1 MNFIN
6 YLHGFFL
13 VYLLCLMYF
22 YLLLKKKDN
31 YISILCELD
40 VQVQGLIRDLI
51 QDVVSLFTGE
61 NEEISSKM
69 SFISQSDNL
78 SNSQVIKSFEAKQE
92 NLETMY
98 EDLSNEVY

>member
-13 VYLLCLMYF
+13 VYLLYLMYF

-98 EDLSNEVY
+98 EDLSNEV

>member
-13 VYLLCLMYF
+13 VYLLCLVYF

>member
-1 MNFIN
+1 
-6 YLHGFFL
+6 
-13 VYLLCLMYF
+13 MYF